1 MLAGTAAG
9 SPLEDVTD
17 VPARVAASGLCSS
30 VRGCCW
36 HFRRAMVRFRCIHS
50 VARRKTK
57 IKLLSSLSWVKV
69 TPPDYVVVYVHAF
82 GTFEGPWSG
91 SAASIAS
98 RGKKRTIK
106 LLSSQCWVKV
116 TIPDYVVVYVHAF
129 GTFEGPWSGS
139 AASIASRGKKRTIK
153 LLSSQSWVEVTPP
166 DYVVVYVDAFG
177 TFEGPWSVGCLSR
190 SNVRVPTDGGTSNPW
205 KSDSA
210 YHTYNI
216 AGVRRIHG
224 VPVGNNCSET
234 GKDLAKLRSF
244 IREPVLSN
252 CRTFSGMSA
261 TNAHDTTFSD
271 TSSKKLATTEQSRQ
285 PPQIC

>member
-9 SPLEDVTD
+9 SPLEDVED
-17 VPARVAASGLCSS
+17 VPVA
-30 VRGCCW
+30 
-36 HFRRAMVRFRCIHS
+36 
-50 VARRKTK
+50 
-57 IKLLSSLSWVKV
+57 
-69 TPPDYVVVYVHAF
+69 YVDAA
-82 GTFEGPWSG
+82 GTFEGPWSS

-98 RGKKRTIK
+98 RKKKRTIK
-106 LLSSQCWVKV
+106 LLSSQSRVKV
-116 TIPDYVVVYVHAF
+116 TLPDYVVVYVHAF

-153 LLSSQSWVEVTPP
+153 LLSSQSWVKVTLP
-166 DYVVVYVDAFG
+166 DYVVVVARRK
-177 TFEGPWSVGCLSR
+177 TKIELLSSLSWVNVTLGCLSR
-190 SNVRVPTDGGTSNPW
+190 SNVRVPTDGGTGNPW

-224 VPVGNNCSET
+224 MPVGNNCSET
-234 GKDLAKLRSF
+234 GEDLAKLRSF

-261 TNAHDTTFSD
+261 TNAHDTTFSH

-285 PPQIC
+285 LIDAKLPGYKLAMATMTMAMTREWVHHEGAASDAQRNNTRDVIDPRN

>member
-1 MLAGTAAG
+1 M
-9 SPLEDVTD
+9 
-17 VPARVAASGLCSS
+17 
-30 VRGCCW
+30 
-36 HFRRAMVRFRCIHS
+36 
-50 VARRKTK
+50 KTK
-57 IKLLSSLSWVKV
+57 IKLLSSQ
-69 TPPDYVVVYVHAF
+69 
-82 GTFEGPWSG
+82 
-91 SAASIAS
+91 S
-98 RGKKRTIK
+98 R
-106 LLSSQCWVKV
+106 VKV

-153 LLSSQSWVEVTPP
+153 LLSSQSWVKVTIP
-166 DYVVVYVDAFG
+166 DYVVVYVHAFG
-177 TFEGPWSVGCLSR
+177 TFEGPWSGSAASIASRGKKRTIKLLSSQSRIKVTLPDYVVVVARRKTKIKLLSSLSWVNVTVGCLSR
-190 SNVRVPTDGGTSNPW
+190 SNVRVPTDGGTGNPW

-234 GKDLAKLRSF
+234 GEDLAKLRSF

-271 TSSKKLATTEQSRQ
+271 TSTKKLATTEQSRQ